1 MADPGARRSLVPHR
15 LTAGFPRS
23 LTLGELF
30 ELFFVAAIASLLLI
44 RGALALSGF
53 PQVGGGGLHIAHM
66 LWGLLLLLGFV
77 GRRALFV
84 AALLS
89 GIGFGTFI
97 DELGKF
103 ITSDNDYFFRPAIAV
118 VYVI

>member
-66 LWGLLLLLGFV
+66 LWGGLLMLVSIILLLAFLGETLRGLLAIV
-77 GRRALFV
+77 GGV
-84 AALLS
+84 
-89 GIGFGTFI
+89 GFG
-97 DELGKF
+97 
-103 ITSDNDYFFRPAIAV
+103 
-118 VYVI
+118 